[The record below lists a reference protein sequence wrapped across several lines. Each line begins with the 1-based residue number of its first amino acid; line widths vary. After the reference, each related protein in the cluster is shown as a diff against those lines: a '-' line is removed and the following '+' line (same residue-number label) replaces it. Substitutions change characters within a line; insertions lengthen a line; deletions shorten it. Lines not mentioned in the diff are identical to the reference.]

1 MVNLELKKNQMF
13 NKLIDLINIKYYL
26 NIQESILDKSDL
38 ADNSWFT
45 GFSEADV
52 LWSKDSRN

>member
-38 ADNSWFT
+38 ADNSWFQ
-45 GFSEADV
+45 GFSEADGT
-52 LWSKDSRN
+52 LE